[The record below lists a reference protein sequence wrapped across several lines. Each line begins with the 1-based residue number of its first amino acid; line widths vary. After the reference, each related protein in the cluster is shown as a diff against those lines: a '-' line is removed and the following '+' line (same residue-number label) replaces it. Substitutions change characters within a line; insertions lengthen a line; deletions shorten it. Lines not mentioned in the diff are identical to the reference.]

1 MSKDNSRAKA
11 LLIKKLLL
19 TPLVE
24 VACKQA
30 NVARST
36 YYRWR
41 KVDQKFADAA
51 NEALEIS
58 AGIIND
64 LAESQLIAAIKDQ
77 NLGAIT
83 FWLRN
88 NHTKYSDKLKLTAD
102 IQVTNQ
108 LTEAQEASIT
118 KVLLLADIITGDIKS
133 E

>member
-64 LAESQLIAAIKDQ
+64 LAESQLIAAI